1 MRSAMVLLSAL
12 LCSMLCSAQINVAL
26 LHQLIDNSKS
36 EHSRQT
42 MLRDKQG
49 VSSSVERLNAIQAGK
64 LKTTYQDLRKK
75 FSALGMGIQ
84 ALQITK
90 EAIPIL
96 NQISADQ
103 SAIISLALSK
113 PALVLLSIETQSDL
127 VDRAQLL
134 LRYMYGLALSTGE
147 LGAMSRSDRAM
158 LTDFVVSELR
168 AISLILCGLKRSLQA
183 LTAIEKK
190 KGRGMMDMFERDKL
204 LSKDI
209 LLKVKQLKRK

>member
-1 MRSAMVLLSAL
+1 
-12 LCSMLCSAQINVAL
+12 
-26 LHQLIDNSKS
+26 
-36 EHSRQT
+36 
-42 MLRDKQG
+42 
-49 VSSSVERLNAIQAGK
+49 
-64 LKTTYQDLRKK
+64 
-75 FSALGMGIQ
+75 MGIQ

-113 PALVLLSIETQSDL
+113 PPLVLLSIETQADL

-147 LGAMSRSDRAM
+147 VGAMSRSDRAM

-168 AISLILCGLKRSLQA
+168 AISLILSGLKRSLQA
-183 LTAIEKK
+183 LTAIEAK
-190 KGRGMMDMFERDKL
+190 KGRGLMDMFERDKL

-209 LLKVKQLKRK
+209 LQKVKQLKRK